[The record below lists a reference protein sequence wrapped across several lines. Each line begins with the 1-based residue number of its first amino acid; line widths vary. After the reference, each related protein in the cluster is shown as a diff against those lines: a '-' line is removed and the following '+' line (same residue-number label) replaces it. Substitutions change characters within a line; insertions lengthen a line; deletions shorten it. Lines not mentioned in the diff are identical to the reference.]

1 MDSYIFMTGAKKP
14 FSDAFMR
21 KKFRHLLKLAKLRYR
36 PPKHLRH
43 TFATLHIAAGE
54 NITWVSKMLGH
65 ASTQITMSRYN
76 RFIPNLT
83 REDGSAFEQ
92 VMEGRMDRKEDRE
105 EKKNP
110 RS

>member
-1 MDSYIFMTGAKKP
+1 
-14 FSDAFMR
+14 
-21 KKFRHLLKLAKLRYR
+21 
-36 PPKHLRH
+36 
-43 TFATLHIAAGE
+43 
-54 NITWVSKMLGH
+54 
-65 ASTQITMSRYN
+65 MSRYN